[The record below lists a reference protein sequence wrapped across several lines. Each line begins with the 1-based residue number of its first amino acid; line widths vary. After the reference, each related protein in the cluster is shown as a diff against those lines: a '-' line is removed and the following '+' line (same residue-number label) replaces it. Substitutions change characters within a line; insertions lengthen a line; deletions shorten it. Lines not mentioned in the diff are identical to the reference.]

1 MKLFVCLFEI
11 FDSGNQRWCFLQET
25 ATDMWCAEEQISSS
39 YRYQCQ
45 YVWKLSKTL
54 LRGTSSWHECRPCKH
69 LTRIITCRVLG
80 VGTSHV
86 ALDLIGR
93 MCVGCRT
100 GYSVPCIGQQK
111 PVMLGTHELQPLM
124 NHPDFR
130 IDHCSLRPLLSVAIG
145 IRATSLTRFI
155 ENTCNICISK

>member
-111 PVMLGTHELQPLM
+111 PVMLGTHAFQPF
-124 NHPDFR
+124 DE
-130 IDHCSLRPLLSVAIG
+130 SSGLSYWSIHWYS
-145 IRATSLTRFI
+145 TL
-155 ENTCNICISK
+155 